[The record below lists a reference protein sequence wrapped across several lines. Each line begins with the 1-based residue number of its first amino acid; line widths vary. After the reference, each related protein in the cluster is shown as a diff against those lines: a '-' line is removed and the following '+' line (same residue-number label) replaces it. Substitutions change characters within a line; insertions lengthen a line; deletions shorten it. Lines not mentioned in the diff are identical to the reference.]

1 MHFLF
6 KKSFVTPYIS
16 ISGGYAYLL
25 WKKKKSCLKRKRTR
39 KQTEEEGKL
48 RQLRKEDYR
57 SKVHILLVEQ
67 LREEGDIELFITL
80 VPKVL

>member
-1 MHFLF
+1 M
-6 KKSFVTPYIS
+6 
-16 ISGGYAYLL
+16 L

-57 SKVHILLVEQ
+57 SKVHILLVEEF
-67 LREEGDIELFITL
+67 REERGIELFITL
-80 VPKVL
+80 VPKEL

>member
-1 MHFLF
+1 M
-6 KKSFVTPYIS
+6 
-16 ISGGYAYLL
+16 L

>member
-1 MHFLF
+1 M
-6 KKSFVTPYIS
+6 
-16 ISGGYAYLL
+16 L

-57 SKVHILLVEQ
+57 SKVLL
-67 LREEGDIELFITL
+67 ILFIIIS
-80 VPKVL
+80 VVAIFIF